1 VTDEP
6 REIAGDPEVL
16 TPDTAP
22 AEKERGFGYYVG
34 LALSIGLILIVAFFA
49 VILIILPKI
58 AGAIPLTILTSSMEP
73 GLPPGTLIIVQPVE
87 PDDVRVGDVITY
99 QIRSGDPAVITHR
112 VIAIDSDSSGALTFT
127 LLGDNNGEPDDPVR
141 EVQIKARLWYAVPYL
156 GFVNSA
162 VNGDNKSWIIPLA
175 AGLLLS
181 YAAWMIVSGLIAASR
196 KKKGS
201 GRRAAGR

>member
-6 REIAGDPEVL
+6 REIGDDPEV
-16 TPDTAP
+16 TP

-49 VILIILPKI
+49 VILIILPKA
-58 AGAIPLTILTSSMEP
+58 AGGIPLTILTSSMEP
-73 GLPPGTLIIVQPVE
+73 GLPPGTLIIVRPVE
-87 PDDVRVGDVITY
+87 PNDVRIGDVITY

-112 VIAIDSDSSGALTFT
+112 VIAIDSSSTGELSFT
-127 LLGDNNGEPDDPVR
+127 MQGDNNGEPDDPVR
-141 EVQIKARLWYAVPYL
+141 EVQVQARLWYAVPYL

-175 AGLLLS
+175 AGLLLA
-181 YAAWMIVSGLIAASR
+181 YAAWMIMSGLVAAAR

>member
-1 VTDEP
+1 MTDEP
-6 REIAGDPEVL
+6 RAIDDDPEVPTSAP
-16 TPDTAP
+16 TPVV
-22 AEKERGFGYYVG
+22 KERGLGYYIG

-58 AGAIPLTILTSSMEP
+58 AGAVPLTVLTSSMEP

-87 PDDVRVGDVITY
+87 PDQVHIGDVITY

-112 VIAIDSDSSGALTFT
+112 VIAIDSDSSGELSFI
-127 LLGDNNGEPDDPVR
+127 LQGDNNGEPDDPVR
-141 EVQIKARLWYAVPYL
+141 EVQIQARLWYAVPYL

-162 VNGDNKSWIIPLA
+162 VNGENKSWIIPVA
-175 AGLLLS
+175 AGLLLA
-181 YAAWMIVSGLIAASR
+181 YAAWMIVSGIIAASR